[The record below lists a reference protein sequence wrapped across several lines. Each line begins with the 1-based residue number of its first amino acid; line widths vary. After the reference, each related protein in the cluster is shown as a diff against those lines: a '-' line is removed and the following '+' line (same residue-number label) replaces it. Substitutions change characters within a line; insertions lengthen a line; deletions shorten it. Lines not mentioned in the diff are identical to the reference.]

1 MRPPLK
7 AVFFLAIFL
16 TPVFLLA
23 QPVSSAGQN
32 YLAAVEKAQQA
43 IAADQW
49 NQKAYTALRIALLD
63 MKEAREKGVAGVPD
77 PGPYWERLFQTYPN
91 NICAQSN
98 SPWWKPY
105 RTADELRKRLEPVLV
120 AHSEPRGNQCA
131 ADAARNLAMAFADEG
146 EYEIAKNYRIRQK
159 ALDPKDPFIDGYI
172 KEMSDK
178 AFTKTLKSAE
188 VKAAKAS
195 VGTKRI
201 VRENGDIY
209 TGPVDRLDRPM
220 GKGKLEMKN
229 GNVYEGNFFDGE
241 MTGYGVFRFASG
253 KVYEGEILKGIMH
266 GKGRY
271 NMIVSVY
278 TGDFFRGNMTGKG
291 KLVMLDGATKG
302 DEYEGEFVKGKPHGW
317 GTYTESRSGKS
328 VNAGRTITGTWENG
342 KLIKSMKY

>member
-1 MRPPLK
+1 MRSLIK
-7 AVFFLAIFL
+7 ALLFFVIFL
-16 TPVFLLA
+16 TPVVILA
-23 QPVSSAGQN
+23 QPVSTAGQN
-32 YLAAVEKAQQA
+32 YLAAVQKAEQA

-49 NQKAYTALRIALLD
+49 NQKAYVALRIVLSD

-77 PGPYWERLFQTYPN
+77 PDPYWERLFRTYRT
-91 NICAQSN
+91 NICAQANYQWFKRFKSA
-98 SPWWKPY
+98 
-105 RTADELRKRLEPVLV
+105 RAFRDFIEADLL
-120 AHSEPRGNQCA
+120 AHSDPRGNQCA
-131 ADAARNLAMAFADEG
+131 ADVTRNLAMAFADEG
-146 EYEIAKNYRIRQK
+146 EYDLAKYYRIRQK

-178 AFTKTLKSAE
+178 AYTKTLKTAE
-188 VKAAKAS
+188 AEAVKAS

-209 TGPVDRLDRPM
+209 TGPVDKLDRPM

-241 MTGYGVFRFASG
+241 MTGTGMFRFAGG

-266 GKGRY
+266 GKGRF

-278 TGDFFRGNMTGKG
+278 TGDFFGGNMTGKG
-291 KLVMLDGATKG
+291 KVVMLDGATKG
-302 DEYEGEFVKGKPHGW
+302 DEYEGDFVNGKPHGW
-317 GTYTESRSGKS
+317 GTYTHSRSGNS

-342 KLIKSMKY
+342 KLIKQLKD